1 MATFVLVS
9 GGHIYRD
16 GTGNR
21 LDGAWI
27 WREVQRELCGLG
39 HDVFA
44 PTLMGIGEK
53 AHLVSPEIDLTTH
66 INDVMGT
73 IYCEEL
79 RDVILVG
86 WSIAGITI
94 TCVAGTAPERL
105 RHLVYVDAL
114 APHDGQRF
122 ADIIP
127 KSAAAFEEGGMDA
140 RMLHQPVFGNE
151 QAAAIGRTFLRC
163 LEPYPDKA
171 VAAALEQSADRARAE
186 GWRFREVQST
196 HSDFLGP
203 RFFRR
208 TKYQAYQRNPNALR
222 DAVNVLDEV
231 ARIN

>member
-9 GGHIYRD
+9 GGYIYRD

-44 PTLMGIGEK
+44 PTLTGIGEK
-53 AHLVSPEIDLTTH
+53 AHLVSPEIDITTH
-66 INDVMGT
+66 INDVLGT

-94 TCVAGTAPERL
+94 TGVAGTAPERL
-105 RHLVYVDAL
+105 RHLVYADAL
-114 APHDGQRF
+114 APHDGERF

-127 KSAAAFEEGGMDA
+127 KTAAAFEEGGMDA
-140 RMLHQPVFGNE
+140 RWLHQPAFGNE
-151 QAAAIGRTFLRC
+151 QAAAIGRTYLRC
-163 LEPYPDKA
+163 VEPYPDEA
-171 VAAALEQSADRARAE
+171 VATALEQSAYRARAE
-186 GWRFREVQST
+186 GWRFREIEST

-203 RFFRR
+203 RFLLR
-208 TKYQAYQRNPNALR
+208 TRYQPNQRYPNALQ
-222 DAVNVLDEV
+222 DAVNLLDEV
-231 ARIN
+231 TRIK